1 MINENLLNRA
11 TNFVEKD
18 LQLNE
23 ENKKELL
30 EGIGKIGESRDRI
43 DNLIQSTKIAVIQNS
58 FHLLIQRIMSEDK
71 NGVIEMLDNNRD
83 VINMYD
89 FLESFEALLKEYI
102 NYKKLYEDDYPEIK
116 KIKETLV
123 LYEKDL
129 LPLLSEIVNHKK

>member
-30 EGIGKIGESRDRI
+30 EGVSKIGESRDKI
-43 DNLIQSTKIAVIQNS
+43 DNLIQSVKITVIQNS

-89 FLESFEALLKEYI
+89 FLESFEALLK
-102 NYKKLYEDDYPEIK
+102 
-116 KIKETLV
+116 
-123 LYEKDL
+123 
-129 LPLLSEIVNHKK
+129 

>member
-11 TNFVEKD
+11 TKFVAKD
-18 LQLNE
+18 ILLNE

-43 DNLIQSTKIAVIQNS
+43 DNLIQSTKVTIIQNS
-58 FHLLIQRIMSEDK
+58 FQLLIQRIMSEDK

-89 FLESFEALLKEYI
+89 FLETFDSLLKEYI

-116 KIKETLV
+116 KIKDNLV
-123 LYEKDL
+123 MYEKDL